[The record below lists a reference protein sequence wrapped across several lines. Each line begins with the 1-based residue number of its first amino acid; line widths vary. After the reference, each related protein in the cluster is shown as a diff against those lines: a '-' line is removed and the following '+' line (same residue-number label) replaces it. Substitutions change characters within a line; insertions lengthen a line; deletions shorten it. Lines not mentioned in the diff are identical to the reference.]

1 MRKELKDILNSAR
14 EFKHTNDIMFIIAR
28 NTNKN
33 IVCFEGDDEI
43 GCKDPY
49 WIMYEHSP
57 VDMESLTHLER
68 KFGFG
73 LNTIESD
80 TNFWKKSLV
89 ALKSR
94 PIVFT
99 KKEGI
104 WKAYTKI
111 NGNIDEIESIYIH
124 NTKGLGIFPKVDYI
138 YVYGKN
144 EKEKIIN
151 NK

>member
-1 MRKELKDILNSAR
+1 MRKELNCILDSAR
-14 EFKHTNDIMFIIAR
+14 KFKQTNNIMFIIAR

-33 IVCFEGDDEI
+33 IVCFEGDDEV

-49 WIMYEHSP
+49 WIMNEHSP
-57 VDMESLTHLER
+57 VDIEGLTHLER

-73 LNTIESD
+73 LKHLESKP
-80 TNFWKKSLV
+80 NYWKKSLA
-89 ALKSR
+89 ALKAR
-94 PIVFT
+94 PIVCT
-99 KKEGI
+99 KQKGV

-111 NGNIDEIESIYIH
+111 NGVLDEIQFIYIH

-144 EKEKIIN
+144 GKEKIV
-151 NK
+151 KE